1 MREMTDDTCTACGKV
16 DLGIGWFGPAY
27 RRNEI
32 RHGRPDPG
40 NLCGA
45 CAGKITGRRIVA
57 ELEER
62 KP

>member
-1 MREMTDDTCTACGKV
+1 MRNDTCDRCGKV

-27 RRNEI
+27 RANEI
-32 RHGRPDPG
+32 RHGRTDPG

-45 CAGKITGRRIVA
+45 CAGKITGRRIAADLA
-57 ELEER
+57 EKER